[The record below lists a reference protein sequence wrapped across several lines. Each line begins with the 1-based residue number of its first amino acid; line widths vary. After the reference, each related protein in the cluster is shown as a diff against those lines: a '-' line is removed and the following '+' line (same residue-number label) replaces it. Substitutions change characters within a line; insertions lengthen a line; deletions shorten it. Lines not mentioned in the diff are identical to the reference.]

1 VGGFVLAGDGFGIGL
16 ALALFVFAFL
26 LLLPPFLGLSSVD
39 ADEVGLR
46 FLNVLFDIDLSSL
59 LSRTFHLLEIILFYF
74 RQKVR
79 PDGFHVF

>member
-1 VGGFVLAGDGFGIGL
+1 VGGFVLAGDGFGVGL
-16 ALALFVFAFL
+16 ALALFVFTFL
-26 LLLPPFLGLSSVD
+26 LLLPLFLGLSSVD

-59 LSRTFHLLEIILFYF
+59 LSRTFHLLEVILFHF